1 MINYKVEYL
10 NNGEEILTES
20 IKVTQAIIEI
30 TDINGKKFGVSINI
44 ESLNLDEQIISAL
57 NTQYAV

>member
-10 NNGEEILTES
+10 NNGEEIIPKS

-30 TDINGKKFGVSINI
+30 TDVNGKKFGISINI
-44 ESLNLDEQIISAL
+44 QSLKLDEQIITAL